1 MGSGGL
7 DIWVSS
13 TSFQKS
19 NIGWPQQPLT
29 ERVLKFN
36 MIFPYSTPIFF
47 SSKHQSKA
55 EFKNLDDTEVLSSD
69 FPGVITSAT
78 SMTSMTSTTS
88 VASMSSTASFY
99 QKIYSTWWLDHPCHQ
114 NDQTGPFVWNGSS
127 KIQFFTDIS
136 TISVGGCWGQLMLL
150 FWKLVDE
157 TQMPTTPE
165 ATSYQSSRKFSTL
178 LPTFYPSEPF
188 I

>member
-1 MGSGGL
+1 MTLFTLQGISCWNIFYDLTLTDKNMQARICSKVVLKSWDL
-7 DIWVSS
+7 DIWVLS

-69 FPGVITSAT
+69 FLGHISSAT
-78 SMTSMTSTTS
+78 SMTSMASTTS
-88 VASMSSTASFY
+88 LASMTSTASFY
-99 QKIYSTWWLDHPCHQ
+99 PKKYSSWWLDHLYDQ
-114 NDQTGPFVWNGSS
+114 NDQY
-127 KIQFFTDIS
+127 QF
-136 TISVGGCWGQLMLL
+136 L
-150 FWKLVDE
+150 FE
-157 TQMPTTPE
+157 G
-165 ATSYQSSRKFSTL
+165 
-178 LPTFYPSEPF
+178 
-188 I
+188 